1 MSWLVPLDI
10 GLVMGLL
17 LAWAVLAL
25 TLGFRLLDFP
35 DLTVE
40 GSLPLGAA
48 VFAVLHKG
56 GMAMPISI
64 ICALL
69 AGAAAGALTLPRQKC
84 V

>member
-1 MSWLVPLDI
+1 MNWLVPFDI

-25 TLGFRLLDFP
+25 ALSFRLLDFP

-48 VFAVLHKG
+48 VFAVLHKVG
-56 GMAMPISI
+56 LPMPVSMIG
-64 ICALL
+64 AVL
-69 AGAAAGALTLPRQKC
+69 AGAAAGAPS
-84 V
+84 VPI

>member
-1 MSWLVPLDI
+1 MSWLTPLDI

-25 TLGFRLLDFP
+25 ALGFRLLDFP

-48 VFAVLHKG
+48 VFAALYKTGVP
-56 GMAMPISI
+56 MSAAML
-64 ICALL
+64 CA
-69 AGAAAGALTLPRQKC
+69 C
-84 V
+84 